1 MTRRP
6 EGISRF
12 RVEPGALE
20 RPEVEL
26 RGAALHHLH
35 TVLRLRAGDRVEL
48 FDGAGIGA
56 TAEIVSVTAT
66 AAELRV
72 LERTGGDRESP
83 LELTLAVALVRGAK
97 LDWVIEKA
105 TELGVRR
112 LVPFITD
119 RSTPRGEKTERWRR
133 IAESAAAQSGRLVVP
148 EVAAVASFDAVLA
161 DGGPYDRK
169 LLLWERAS
177 APIAAGAAPRRAL
190 VVTGSEGG
198 FSAAEAERAAAAGF
212 DLVGLGPRVLRAETA
227 AIAAVT
233 VCQLM
238 WGDLARDGEA
248 QR

>member
-26 RGAALHHLH
+26 RGAALHHLR
-35 TVLRLRAGDRVEL
+35 TVVRLRAGDHVEL
-48 FDGAGIGA
+48 FDGAGVGA
-56 TAEIVSVTAT
+56 SAEIVRLTAA

-72 LERTGGDRESP
+72 LERIGGDRESP
-83 LELTLAVALVRGAK
+83 LELTLAVALARGAK

-112 LVPFITD
+112 ILPFITD
-119 RSTPRGEKTERWRR
+119 RSMRRGEKTERWRR
-133 IAESAAAQSGRLVVP
+133 IAESAAAQSGRVVVP
-148 EVAAVASFDAVLA
+148 EISAVVNFDAVLA
-161 DGGPYDRK
+161 DGARQDRK

-177 APIAAGAAPRRAL
+177 ATPAAGARPRRAL

-198 FSAAEAERAAAAGF
+198 FSAAEAERATAAGF

-227 AIAAVT
+227 AITAVS
-233 VCQLM
+233 VCQML
-238 WGDLARDGEA
+238 WGDLAG
-248 QR
+248 